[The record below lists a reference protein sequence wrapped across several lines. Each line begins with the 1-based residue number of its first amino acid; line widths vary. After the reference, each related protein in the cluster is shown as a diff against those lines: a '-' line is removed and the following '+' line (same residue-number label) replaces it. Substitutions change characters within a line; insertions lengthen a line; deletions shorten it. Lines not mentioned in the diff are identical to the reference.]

1 MKTPQLSELKL
12 ADKIHKIN
20 ALDVS
25 KPNDDTFCEVKK
37 LLDEVKVITIENESH
52 KKFTLEKK
60 DILQFLN

>member
-25 KPNDDTFCEVKK
+25 KPNDDMFCEVKK
-37 LLDEVKVITIENESH
+37 LLDEVKVSQLRTNLTKSLLWKRKISYN
-52 KKFTLEKK
+52 F
-60 DILQFLN
+60 